1 MTTPIAA
8 TALPKDSASETVLP
22 DGAARAM
29 IQAMSHGA
37 LMHDAEGRVVASN
50 ESAARILGVSAE
62 SLIGTTPH
70 DRVWNAV
77 AEDGAP
83 LAPDEHPVLVT
94 IRTGVALNQTV
105 IGFPRPGNRRIWIS
119 LNTRPVTDPATGAVT
134 AVVCTF
140 SDFTARREEFAE
152 LERQALVARRTND
165 AVMITNGAG
174 RIDWVNASFVGLTGH
189 VVDQAVG
196 RAMSEL
202 LQGPETDP
210 ETAEEIA
217 RAMRAGSGWQGEVL
231 SYRADGSAFWI
242 EMSLSPAY
250 DGSGRVTHWV
260 AIARDISERRAEA
273 RRMFQLS
280 AAVGASVDGVALID
294 SFQDFRF
301 VNDAFA
307 AMAGYDGGEALL
319 GKSWRTLYDREA
331 IRRFDTEIV
340 THLYMHD
347 RWRGEIAAKRRNG
360 TTYPQELSATLLSGG
375 GMVLVVRDISDRKE
389 AEAEQARLTAIL
401 EATPDLIAIATV
413 DGDVPYLNAAGRRM
427 LGVSPDAHL
436 TFPDIFP
443 ASALQEVQGV
453 GIPFAVDYGAWNGE
467 TAIRTSDGRE
477 IPVSQVIIAHK
488 NTHGEVEHLSTIMR
502 DITER
507 KEAEDA
513 LRKMSL
519 SDQLTGLYNRRGFFM
534 LAQQHLNVA
543 RTHPGHAIL
552 LYFDLND
559 FKPINDTFGHAAGD
573 EALKEVAAI
582 LHETFRDS
590 DLCGRLGGDEFVAL
604 AVNCLDPTG
613 EVLLRRLDER
623 LATHNAREGR
633 QFSLS
638 MGRGVARFDPHNP
651 KSLQQL
657 LDEADA
663 RLYADKRAR
672 KSARAAT
679 ESAAR

>member
-1 MTTPIAA
+1 MPVPMESTERALDPSPLSDAA
-8 TALPKDSASETVLP
+8 S
-22 DGAARAM
+22 RAM

-37 LMHDAEGRVVASN
+37 MMHDADGRVVASN
-50 ESAARILGVSAE
+50 NSAARILGLSAAE
-62 SLIGTTPH
+62 LVGTTPH
-70 DRVWNAV
+70 SPCWSAV
-77 AEDGAP
+77 SEDGAP
-83 LAPDEHPVLVT
+83 LSPEDHPVLVT
-94 IRTGVALNQTV
+94 LRTGVAFNQVV
-105 IGFPRPGNRRIWIS
+105 IGFPRPGGRRVWIS
-119 LNTRPVTDPATGAVT
+119 LNTRPIPADDGEGVG

-140 SDFTARREEFAE
+140 SDFTTRREEVAE

-165 AVMITNGAG
+165 AVIITDGVG
-174 RIDWVNASFVGLTGH
+174 RIEWVNAAFLAMTGFGM
-189 VVDQAVG
+189 DAALG
-196 RAMSEL
+196 RTPGEL

-210 ETAEEIA
+210 ETIVE
-217 RAMRAGSGWQGEVL
+217 MREALRSGNGWHGEVL
-231 SYRADGSAFWI
+231 NYRADGSAFWI
-242 EMSLSPAY
+242 EQTIAPAH
-250 DGSGRVTHWV
+250 DGGGQITHFVSIARNISGR
-260 AIARDISERRAEA
+260 REEA

-301 VNDAFA
+301 VNDAFGR
-307 AMAGYDGGEALL
+307 MMGHERGEALV
-319 GKSWRTLYDREA
+319 GKSWRTMYDREA
-331 IRRFDTEIV
+331 IRHFDAEVIPY
-340 THLYMHD
+340 LYMHD
-347 RWRGEIAAKRRNG
+347 RWRGEILAKRRDG
-360 TTYPQELSATLLSGG
+360 STFPQELSVTLLSGG
-375 GMVLVVRDISDRKE
+375 GMVLVTRDISDRKE

-401 EATPDLIAIATV
+401 EATPDLIAIASI

-427 LGVSPDAHL
+427 IGVGADVHL
-436 TFPDIFP
+436 TFADMFP
-443 ASALQEVQGV
+443 EWALQEVQSVGV
-453 GIPFAVDYGAWNGE
+453 PFAVEYGAWNGE
-467 TAIRTSDGRE
+467 TALRTADGRE

-488 NTHGEVEHLSTIMR
+488 GTQGEVEHLSTIMR

-519 SDQLTGLYNRRGFFM
+519 CDQLTGLYNRRGFFM

-543 RTHPGHAIL
+543 RTNPGHAIL

-559 FKPINDTFGHAAGD
+559 FKPINDTYGHAAGD

-613 EVLLRRLDER
+613 QVLVNRLDER
-623 LATHNAREGR
+623 IAAHNAREGR
-633 QFSLS
+633 PFRISI
-638 MGRGVARFDPHNP
+638 GRGVARFDPHNP

-663 RLYADKRAR
+663 RLYEDKRAR
-672 KSARAAT
+672 K
-679 ESAAR
+679 AAR